1 MGKEEI
7 ARDEQCLLCPQCFL
21 LNQKIESLSVNIFD
35 IISLFAAELEE
46 PTIGMWGKR
55 LMHILILLPMYTDP
69 PSKVN
74 AYVYRSSKQSECLC
88 VQILQ
93 AKWMPMCTDPPSK
106 VNAYV
111 YRSSKQSE
119 CLCVQIH
126 QAKWMPMCTDPP
138 SKVKCADQRSHF
150 FMQSIH
156 ILVSPAVSAIKFWK
170 FVSGF
175 R

>member
-7 ARDEQCLLCPQCFL
+7 ARNEQCLLCPQCFL
-21 LNQKIESLSVNIFD
+21 LNQKIVSLSVNIFD

-111 YRSSKQSE
+111 YRSTKQSE
-119 CLCVQIH
+119 CLCVQIL
-126 QAKWMPMCTDPP
+126 QAKWNVQIKDHTFLCNL
-138 SKVKCADQRSHF
+138 SIFWSHRLCR
-150 FMQSIH
+150 QSNFGNSSQG
-156 ILVSPAVSAIKFWK
+156 LDN
-170 FVSGF
+170 
-175 R
+175 